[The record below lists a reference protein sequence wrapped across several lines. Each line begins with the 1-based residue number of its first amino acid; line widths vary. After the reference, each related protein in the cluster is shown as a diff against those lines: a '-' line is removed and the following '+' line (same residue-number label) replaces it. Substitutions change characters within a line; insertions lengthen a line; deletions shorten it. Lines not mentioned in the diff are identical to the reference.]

1 MRSLPDTNPKT
12 RFGAAKPG
20 FHAIP
25 PVALL
30 HCGRGMEDGEVKYG
44 LTNWRE
50 NEVSASVYYDA
61 AMRHMM
67 SWWDGEQF
75 AQDSGVHHLGH
86 TMACCA
92 ILLDAEHMGKLNDD
106 RPSVPGP
113 FAEAVKALTRAMKDD
128 DVQAWIAADVEAWIA
143 AGMPEAEEE
152 TQAEINAR
160 LGTEGGEET
169 QREINAQVAKSA
181 EPETPTELS
190 ADQILKKV
198 QRLLNDPET
207 SEKRRQ
213 RAIDF
218 LDAEGVNKARE
229 LPTHRLADL
238 LAWVE
243 MIDKDPEIPP
253 AEHAVVFDMIHDT
266 GTISD
271 DRVSV
276 VIRDEISATDL
287 DSLIAEYLRKRPGEN
302 AETRFAVF
310 NNFRAH
316 IGGQNHGHYS
326 QNNRTRLAFYIE
338 ARLAGV
344 SYTAVQMDDFLS
356 LAGFEF
362 GRA

>member
-1 MRSLPDTNPKT
+1 MNCPPDTNPKSV
-12 RFGAAKPG
+12 FGTAKPG

-50 NEVSASVYYDA
+50 HEVSASVYYDA
-61 AMRHMM
+61 ALRHLM
-67 SWWDGEQF
+67 SWWDGEQV
-75 AQDSGVHHLGH
+75 AADSGVHHLGH

-113 FAEAVKALTRAMKDD
+113 FAEAVKALTRAMKDET
-128 DVQAWIAADVEAWIA
+128 VQDWIA
-143 AGMPEAEEE
+143 AGMPETSLVDADF
-152 TQAEINAR
+152 AEIEKRVAAT
-160 LGTEGGEET
+160 LEPAEAL
-169 QREINAQVAKSA
+169 QQKREAEAALATLKAK
-181 EPETPTELS
+181 PPELS

-198 QRLLNDPET
+198 QKLLNDPET

-213 RAIDF
+213 RAIEF

-229 LPTHRLADL
+229 LPAHRLADL
-238 LAWVE
+238 LTWVE
-243 MIDKDPEIPP
+243 MGDKAPEVAP
-253 AEHAVVFDMIHDT
+253 AEHAVVFDLIHDT
-266 GTISD
+266 GTIRD

-287 DSLIAEYLRKRPGEN
+287 DALIAEYLRKRPGEN

-316 IGGQNHGHYS
+316 IGSQNHGQYS

-344 SYTAVQMDDFLS
+344 SHTAVHLDDFLS